1 LLLGATGLHDL
12 VMLKSPPK
20 TGKRAGLKDPFSGM
34 GPRAIATTSAV
45 EMGALKEFVRRGF
58 DKTTAEHIAAA
69 SGASVRTFFRYFPRG
84 KQDVMVLQFRRWVY
98 HLSRAMND
106 RPDTEPAWVAMR
118 EAVRMTPLLEA
129 SGGLSADALVMHRKL
144 AQRQPDLYEM
154 MTVDHHAV
162 AEPIVQLVA
171 ARMMLDARS
180 DLRPR
185 LMVHSML
192 TAATVTWL
200 AWLADDDL
208 DAFAAFE
215 GTLDVLERGLGST
228 GT

>member
-1 LLLGATGLHDL
+1 MGLHDRL
-12 VMLKSPPK
+12 MHKSSQK
-20 TGKRAGLKDPFSGM
+20 TNTYQKLKDPFSGL
-34 GPRAIATTSAV
+34 GPRAVATTNAV

-58 DKTTAEHIAAA
+58 DKTTAEHIATA

-98 HLSRAMND
+98 HLSRAMSR
-106 RPDTEPAWVAMR
+106 RPGSEPAWVAMR
-118 EAVRMTPLLEA
+118 ESVRMTPLLEA
-129 SGGLSADALVMHRKL
+129 SGGLSADALMMHRRL
-144 AQRQPDLYEM
+144 AQRQPDLHEW
-154 MTVDHHAV
+154 MTADHHAL
-162 AEPIVQLVA
+162 AEPIVQLAA
-171 ARMMLDARS
+171 ARMSADPLT

-192 TAATVTWL
+192 AAAKVTWL
-200 AWLADDDL
+200 AWLADPDL

-215 GTLDVLERGLGST
+215 GTLDVLERGLGSI

>member
-1 LLLGATGLHDL
+1 
-12 VMLKSPPK
+12 
-20 TGKRAGLKDPFSGM
+20 
-34 GPRAIATTSAV
+34 
-45 EMGALKEFVRRGF
+45 MGALKEFVRRGF
-58 DKTTAEHIAAA
+58 HKTTAEHIAAA

-98 HLSRAMND
+98 HLSQAMHA
-106 RPDTEPAWVAMR
+106 RPSGEPAWIAMR
-118 EAVRMTPLLEA
+118 QAVRVTPLLGA
-129 SGGLSADALVMHRKL
+129 RGGLSTDALLLHRRL
-144 AQRQPDLYEM
+144 AQRQPELYEM
-154 MTVDHHAV
+154 MTADHHAL

-171 ARMMLDARS
+171 VRMTTDPRN

-200 AWLADDDL
+200 ASLADDEL

-215 GTLDVLERGLGST
+215 ETLDVLERGLGSI